1 MSLDVHKMFKFLIC
15 FKTLRLIILRFLFQ
29 SSLIRRRRCML
40 VDQRTVLMTRSY
52 MLTSQSLDSLLE
64 LSGTARGSQG
74 ELRAYFSEFG
84 FVTRTLR
91 YSQRQLGGI
100 KGLLLRVRIRYQSS
114 QVQLGVARGIRGT
127 YFSEFGFVTRAL
139 RYSQGQLGESG
150 GLTSQSSVS
159 LLEHSGTVRGSQ
171 DGELGACYSEF
182 GFVTKAL
189 RLTARDRERGGGL
202 LPQFRSS

>member
-52 MLTSQSLDSLLE
+52 MLTSQSLVSLLE

-114 QVQLGVARGIRGT
+114 QVQLGVARGIRWGLLLRVRFRYQSSQVQLGVARGIRGA

-139 RYSQGQLGESG
+139 WYSQGQ
-150 GLTSQSSVS
+150 Q
-159 LLEHSGTVRGSQ
+159 
-171 DGELGACYSEF
+171 
-182 GFVTKAL
+182 
-189 RLTARDRERGGGL
+189 
-202 LPQFRSS
+202 

>member
-29 SSLIRRRRCML
+29 SSLIRRRQCML

-84 FVTRTLR
+84 FVIRALR
-91 YSQRQLGGI
+91 YRQGQQGG
-100 KGLLLRVRIRYQSS
+100 
-114 QVQLGVARGIRGT
+114 RGA
-127 YFSEFGFVTRAL
+127 YFSEVGFVTRAL
-139 RYSQGQLGESG
+139 RYSQEQLGG
-150 GLTSQSSVS
+150 I
-159 LLEHSGTVRGSQ
+159 R
-171 DGELGACYSEF
+171 
-182 GFVTKAL
+182 
-189 RLTARDRERGGGL
+189 GL
-202 LPQFRSS
+202 LLRVRIRY